1 MTTILTLSKD
11 DFEYVEPNEELYLQQ
26 NNNQKLEN
34 LDSESLFKKQKN
46 EIIRIKK
53 LIKLNRDKKKKAIK

>member
-11 DFEYVEPNEELYLQQ
+11 DFEFVEPNEELYLQQ

-53 LIKLNRDKKKKAIK
+53 LIKLTRDKKKAIK

>member
-11 DFEYVEPNEELYLQQ
+11 DFEFVEPNEELYLQQ

-34 LDSESLFKKQKN
+34 LD
-46 EIIRIKK
+46 
-53 LIKLNRDKKKKAIK
+53 